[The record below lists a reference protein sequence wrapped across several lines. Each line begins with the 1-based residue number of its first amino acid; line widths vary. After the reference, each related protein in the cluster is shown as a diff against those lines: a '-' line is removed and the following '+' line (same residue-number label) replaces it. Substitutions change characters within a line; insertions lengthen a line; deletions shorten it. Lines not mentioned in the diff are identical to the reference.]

1 MKKVTPMPKVLSA
14 ASAALLI
21 FTVAPALGKPNKAAL
36 EKTYLDL
43 NEQCRGGSGD
53 DPDTIK
59 ACDQREAVAAQ
70 LKVLHTCFAGDRF
83 KRCK

>member
-1 MKKVTPMPKVLSA
+1 MSKVLTA
-14 ASAALLI
+14 AAAALLA
-21 FTVAPALGKPNKAAL
+21 FTIAPALAKPNKAAL
-36 EKTYLDL
+36 EKSYLEL

-59 ACDQREAVAAQ
+59 ACDQREAVSAQ
-70 LKVLHTCFAGDRF
+70 LSQLHICFAGDRF

>member
-1 MKKVTPMPKVLSA
+1 MTKALA
-14 ASAALLI
+14 AATAALLLTA
-21 FTVAPALGKPNKAAL
+21 TVAMAAHAKPAEL

-59 ACDQREAVAAQ
+59 ACDQREQVSAQ
-70 LKVLHTCFAGDRF
+70 LRQLHICFAGDRF
-83 KRCK
+83 QHCKK